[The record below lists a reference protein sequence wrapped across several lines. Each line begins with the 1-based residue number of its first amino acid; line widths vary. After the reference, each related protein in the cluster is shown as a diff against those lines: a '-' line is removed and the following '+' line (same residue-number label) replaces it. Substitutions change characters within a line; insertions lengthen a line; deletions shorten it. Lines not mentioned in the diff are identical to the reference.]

1 MKTPA
6 TTVRTTFTAVSD
18 EARSS
23 TACEARAPMGKA
35 HERATTAAV
44 SERRELAP
52 RRAIATVKAA
62 TSCSAHTVMGTVVAA
77 STDVEGADASTIPS
91 IMACIIH
98 ALTRRVTAHVRC
110 HRAGCHNRVRAG
122 SSSLAGSLSKLA
134 AAAVRSLRMDDGPL
148 SAWPSSRACSAA
160 TGCGGNTGGGGG
172 EGGGEGNAWRA
183 CPSGKAGSTSWLRA
197 TTHSLRLKRSIGL
210 KLKPPCAANGSPP

>member
-1 MKTPA
+1 
-6 TTVRTTFTAVSD
+6 
-18 EARSS
+18 
-23 TACEARAPMGKA
+23 MGKA

-62 TSCSAHTVMGTVVAA
+62 TSCSAQTVMGTAVAA

-98 ALTRRVTAHVRC
+98 APTRRVTAHVRC
-110 HRAGCHNRVRAG
+110 HRSGCHNRVRAG
-122 SSSLAGSLSKLA
+122 SSSLPGSLSKLA
-134 AAAVRSLRMDDGPL
+134 AALLRSLSRDDGPV
-148 SAWPSSRACSAA
+148 SAWPSSRAWSAA
-160 TGCGGNTGGGGG
+160 TGCEGIKGGG
-172 EGGGEGNAWRA
+172 EGGGEVTAWRA
-183 CPSGKAGSTSWLRA
+183 CPSGQAGSSACWMRA
-197 TTHSLRLKRSIGL
+197 TTHSLRLKRSSGL

>member
-18 EARSS
+18 EACSS

-62 TSCSAHTVMGTVVAA
+62 TSCSAQTVMGTAVAA

-122 SSSLAGSLSKLA
+122 SSSLPGSLSKLA
-134 AAAVRSLRMDDGPL
+134 AAAVHVRYDEDGGSEQVPKGDGPED
-148 SAWPSSRACSAA
+148 SAA
-160 TGCGGNTGGGGG
+160 RVRRPDATRTLHRVLMRAICGGGTAAAVQGITTLL
-172 EGGGEGNAWRA
+172 
-183 CPSGKAGSTSWLRA
+183 CLLRPLQSVA
-197 TTHSLRLKRSIGL
+197 RPER
-210 KLKPPCAANGSPP
+210 

>member
-1 MKTPA
+1 
-6 TTVRTTFTAVSD
+6 
-18 EARSS
+18 
-23 TACEARAPMGKA
+23 MGKA

-62 TSCSAHTVMGTVVAA
+62 TSCSAQTVMGTAVAA

-122 SSSLAGSLSKLA
+122 SSSLPGSLSKLA
-134 AAAVRSLRMDDGPL
+134 AAAVRSLRTDDEPL
-148 SAWPSSRACSAA
+148 SARPSSKACSAA
-160 TGCGGNTGGGGG
+160 TGCGGIKGGAG
-172 EGGGEGNAWRA
+172 EGGGEGTAWRA
-183 CPSGKAGSTSWLRA
+183 CPSGQAGSTSWLRA